1 MSRLA
6 DPATT
11 EVAPAPVRMPLPGN
25 VVRLAIGLAGLLTL
39 LAVLTLTVGL
49 GIAAWVVALGCA
61 ATLTTLVWLALARDR
76 HHVLGPADLVTLGRA
91 LMTCAAAALTV
102 DLVLGRPVTL
112 ALLTLSVPAL
122 ALDAVDG
129 PVARRTGTVTA
140 FGARFDGEVDAFLIL
155 VLSAAA
161 APTVGGWVLAAG
173 LARYLFAV
181 AGWCLPWMRARL
193 EFRYWRKV
201 VTATV
206 GIALTVVVAGVLPPA
221 PTTAAAL
228 VALGLLAESFGRDVW
243 WLWRHRE
250 RVPVQAAPPRA
261 WRHVVAVCATCLA
274 GALVWFAL
282 VAPTRPDRLVPSAF
296 LRLPVEALALAALAL
311 VVSTRSVR
319 SARALALVVGTV
331 LGVVTLLKVLDLG
344 AFSVLDRPFNVVTD
358 RGELRSGFDFVRDS
372 LGPWAAWGSAA
383 GAVLLVLGAVL
394 CLPWAVSRL
403 GRVLSAHP
411 RRSARVL
418 LTVSVVWAVCA
429 LSGLQV
435 APGAPLAAADA
446 GPFVAGKV
454 RAATAA
460 YRDESAFTHA
470 LAQDPFG
477 DPASADLSAL
487 AGKDVVLA
495 FVESYGRVAVDGP
508 GSAGVRAL
516 LDSGT
521 DRLRRLGYTA
531 SSGWLTSP
539 TFGGS
544 SWLAHSTLQS
554 GLTVGD
560 QVRYDRL
567 LTSPR
572 TTLSSAFGRSGWR
585 TVAVLPSTHGSWPEG
600 QRFYR
605 FDQVYDGS
613 TLGYA
618 GPRFGFSAMPD
629 QFTLAAFDRL
639 ELAAPHPPVMA
650 EVELTSSHGPWAP
663 LPTTVDPAALGDGS
677 VFDGI
682 EADAVTASQLWSDR
696 SDVPGAYRTSIAYS
710 LTSLLSFIETHADDD
725 LVVVMLG
732 DHQPSTIISGFG
744 GDREVPVTVIAHD
757 PEVVARISDW
767 GWSSGLRPSDTGPV
781 WPMALFR
788 DRFLTAYSSAA
799 PTSTPTASVTPPA
812 PAVNAAA
819 PAPAPAAR

>member
-6 DPATT
+6 DPAMVA
-11 EVAPAPVRMPLPGN
+11 VAPPPARMPLPGN
-25 VVRLAIGLAGLLTL
+25 VVRLSIGVACLLAL

-49 GIAAWVVALGCA
+49 GAAAWLVALGCT
-61 ATLTTLVWLALARDR
+61 ATLTTLVGLALARDR
-76 HHVLGPADLVTLGRA
+76 HHDLGPADLVTLSRA

-102 DLVLGRPVTL
+102 ELVLGRPVTP
-112 ALLTLSVPAL
+112 ALLAISVPAL

-155 VLSAAA
+155 VLSVAA
-161 APTVGGWVLAAG
+161 APTVGWWVVAAG

-206 GIALTVVVAGVLPPA
+206 GVALTVVVADVLPA
-221 PTTAAAL
+221 ALTTAVAL
-228 VALGLLAESFGRDVW
+228 VGLGLLAESFGRDVW

-250 RVPVQAAPPRA
+250 RVHVPTAPHQAR
-261 WRHVVAVCATCLA
+261 RRVIAVCATGLA

-311 VVSTRSVR
+311 VVSTRSAR
-319 SARALALVVGTV
+319 SARALAVVVGTV

-344 AFSVLDRPFNVVTD
+344 TFSVLDRPFNVVTD

-383 GAVLLVLGAVL
+383 GAVLLFVGAVL
-394 CLPWAVSRL
+394 CLPWAVGRL
-403 GRVLSAHP
+403 GRVVSRHP
-411 RRSARVL
+411 GRSTRVL

-435 APGAPLAAADA
+435 APGASVAAADA

-460 YRDESAFTHA
+460 YRDETAFTRA
-470 LAQDPFG
+470 LAEDPFG

-487 AGKDVVLA
+487 AGKDVALA

-508 GSAGVRAL
+508 ESAGIRNL
-516 LDSGT
+516 LDDGT
-521 DRLRRLGYTA
+521 ARLQRLGWTA

-554 GLTVGD
+554 GLTAGD

-567 LTSPR
+567 LASSR
-572 TTLSSAFGRSGWR
+572 TTLSSAFGRAGWR

-600 QRFYR
+600 QEFYH
-605 FDQVYDGS
+605 FDRVYDGS

-629 QFTLAAFDRL
+629 QFTLSAFDRL
-639 ELAAPHPPVMA
+639 ELATPGRPPVMA

-663 LPTTVDPAALGDGS
+663 LPTTVAPTDLGDGS
-677 VFDGI
+677 VFDGV
-682 EADAVTASQLWSDR
+682 EADAVTAAQLWSDR
-696 SDVPGAYRTSIAYS
+696 ADVPGAYRTSIAYS
-710 LTSLLSFIETHADDD
+710 LTSLLSFVESHADDD

-732 DHQPSTIISGFG
+732 DHQPSTIVSGFG
-744 GDREVPVTVIAHD
+744 GDREVPVTVIARD
-757 PEVVARISDW
+757 PKVVARIAGW
-767 GWSSGLRPSDTGPV
+767 GWQAGLRPSDTGPV
-781 WPMALFR
+781 WPMAAFR
-788 DRFLTAYSSAA
+788 DRFFTAYSSAA
-799 PTSTPTASVTPPA
+799 PTSTPPAASSPPA
-812 PAVNAAA
+812 PAVGAAA
-819 PAPAPAAR
+819 GAPR